1 MSHLNKKGLEYNPK
15 TGRFSPKGDQS
26 RGRMVCYN
34 CGEKGHIS
42 PKCSKPKKHQEKSKN
57 KGKEPFGKKKNF
69 KSRGRAYVGEWLS
82 SNNEDE
88 DEQEEEEGDSSDE
101 EEVAGIAITCESPLP
116 PPPMCFMAKGGA
128 KKKKKQDPRKGTW
141 DEATDSESEEEEVVS
156 KKGNKKK
163 EVLREELINSD
174 SEGDDEEVT
183 VESLLPKLN
192 CVMKQLLKEHA
203 KVKNLTRDNNELMK
217 GLEEYDESYE
227 ELRTKYDNLVNDHD
241 NLVSRHEKLSIEHEE
256 LKVSLKE
263 LECCLNEKV
272 PSNIPS
278 SNDGVPNVAKVDAS
292 TSCQD
297 LLDMPCPSPCDDI
310 SMLETNLLKENEKL
324 KVDNAK
330 LLEGWKKY
338 TKGYEKFG
346 EMMIH
351 QALSGEYKGFSEAI
365 KKHKVEKPKKPLKAP
380 QEKKI
385 QTCLECGKP
394 GHVSWQCSYVAPP
407 SKPHTWSIHN
417 NTNYVVYKNQE
428 GHPKV
433 KFLGPKNK
441 NHPKMIWVPKI
452 LVEKAFPSGI
462 AMAPTKTVWVPK
474 LKA

>member
-1 MSHLNKKGLEYNPK
+1 
-15 TGRFSPKGDQS
+15 
-26 RGRMVCYN
+26 
-34 CGEKGHIS
+34 
-42 PKCSKPKKHQEKSKN
+42 
-57 KGKEPFGKKKNF
+57 
-69 KSRGRAYVGEWLS
+69 
-82 SNNEDE
+82 
-88 DEQEEEEGDSSDE
+88 
-101 EEVAGIAITCESPLP
+101 
-116 PPPMCFMAKGGA
+116 MCFMAKGGP

-141 DEATDSESEEEEVVS
+141 DEATDSVSEEEEVAP
-156 KKGNKKK
+156 KKGNKKKK
-163 EVLREELINSD
+163 EVLREEIINSD
-174 SEGDDEEVT
+174 SEDEDEEVT
-183 VESLLPKLN
+183 VESPLPKLN
-192 CVMKQLLKEHA
+192 SVMKQLLKEHA
-203 KVKNLTRDNNELMK
+203 KVKTLTRDNNELIK

-256 LKVSLKE
+256 LKVFLKE

-278 SNDGVPNVAKVDAS
+278 SNDGVPNVAKVNAS

-297 LLDMPCPSPCDDI
+297 LLDMPCPSPCNDI

-385 QTCLECGKP
+385 QTCLECGKL
-394 GHVSWQCSYVAPP
+394 GHVSWLCSYVAPP

-417 NTNYVVYKNQE
+417 NTNYVGCTRTKKVA
-428 GHPKV
+428 PK
-433 KFLGPKNK
+433 
-441 NHPKMIWVPKI
+441 
-452 LVEKAFPSGI
+452 
-462 AMAPTKTVWVPK
+462 
-474 LKA
+474 

>member
-1 MSHLNKKGLEYNPK
+1 M
-15 TGRFSPKGDQS
+15 GDQS
-26 RGRMVCYN
+26 HRKMVCYN

-57 KGKEPFGKKKNF
+57 KGKAPFGKKKNF

-82 SNNEDE
+82 SDDEDE
-88 DEQEEEEGDSSDE
+88 DEQQKEEEDSSDE
-101 EEVAGIAITCESPLP
+101 EEVTGIAITCESPLP

-141 DEATDSESEEEEVVS
+141 DEATASESEEEEVVS

-203 KVKNLTRDNNELMK
+203 KVKTLTRDNNELMK

-263 LECCLNEKV
+263 LECCLSEKV

-278 SNDGVPNVAKVDAS
+278 SNDGIPNVAKVDAS

-297 LLDMPCPSPCDDI
+297 LLDMPCPSPCNDI
-310 SMLETNLLKENEKL
+310 AILETNLLKENENL

-351 QALSGEYKGFSEAI
+351 QAHSGEYKAFSEAI

-407 SKPHTWSIHN
+407 PKPHTWSIHN

-428 GHPKV
+428 SHPKV

-462 AMAPTKTVWVPK
+462 AMAPTNVVGVPK